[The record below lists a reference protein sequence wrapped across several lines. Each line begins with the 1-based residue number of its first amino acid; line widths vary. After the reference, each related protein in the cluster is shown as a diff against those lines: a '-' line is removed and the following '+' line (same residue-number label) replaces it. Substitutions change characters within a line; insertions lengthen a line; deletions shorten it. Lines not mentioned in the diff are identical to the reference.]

1 MNIKYSKEILKSL
14 ENAITVVALFEG
26 EDVFTTFDKINMISR
41 NFNSKENSIDT
52 VTLVEN
58 NNLVNVCLVGF
69 GKRELLNREKIR
81 IIGGN
86 LCKKLKNI
94 LKNEAYK
101 SSDVNVLNLNLNSDE
116 IGCFVEGILLGNYKF
131 DKYKTK
137 SKDFERKEVDII
149 TIFTEKEVECQIEK
163 AKILA
168 NSTIIARNLVNEPS
182 NVIYPKTLAVET
194 VKLGAEFGFNVDVYE
209 EEKIKALGMDA
220 FFAVSRGSINKPR
233 FIVMRYFGDKESTD
247 ILGLVGK
254 GLTYDTGGYSLKSN
268 ASMLDMKTDMAGAA
282 SVIGAMCAI
291 SQSKLKKNVIAVVA
305 ACENA
310 LSGGS
315 YKPGD
320 IISSM
325 AKKTIEVLNT
335 DAEGRLTLA
344 DAIYYIINNEKVTKV
359 VDVATLTGAALIL
372 LGNVATPIV
381 TNNDDFY
388 CELEKAATLSG
399 ERVWKMPIYD
409 EFKDMIKG
417 EEADLKNTGGKNAG
431 CITAGAFIGEFVGNT
446 PWIHMDIAGTSTSS
460 KSIGYKAKGA
470 TGEPVRTLYYLAE
483 I

>member
-1 MNIKYSKEILKSL
+1 MKIKCSKEILKSL
-14 ENAITVVALFEG
+14 ENTITVIAMFDG
-26 EDVFTTFDKINMISR
+26 EDVSTPFDELNLVSR
-41 NFNSKENSIDT
+41 DFKAKENNIDT
-52 VTLVEN
+52 VTLFKN
-58 NNLVNVCLVGF
+58 DSLVNVCFVGF
-69 GKRELLNREKIR
+69 GKRELLNTEKIR

-94 LKNEAYK
+94 LKNKEYK
-101 SSDVNVLNLNLNSDE
+101 SNDINILNLDLSSHE
-116 IGCFVEGILLGNYKF
+116 IGAFTEGVLLGDYKF
-131 DKYKTK
+131 NKYK
-137 SKDFERKEVDII
+137 SKNNDFEKKEIDNII
-149 TIFTEKEVECQIEK
+149 IFTEKEVECQIEK

-168 NSTIIARNLVNEPS
+168 NSNIIARNLVNEPS
-182 NVIYPKTLAVET
+182 NIIYPETLAIET
-194 VKLGAEFGFNVDVYE
+194 VRLGAEFGFNVEVYE
-209 EEKIKALGMDA
+209 EEKIRALGMEA

-233 FIVMRYFGDKESTD
+233 FIVMRYFGDKESKD

-291 SQSKLKKNVIAVVA
+291 SQNKLKRNVIAVVA

-320 IISSM
+320 IINSM

-359 VDVATLTGAALIL
+359 VDVATLTGAALTL
-372 LGNVATPIV
+372 LGNVATPVV
-381 TNNDDFY
+381 TNNDEFY
-388 CELEKAATLSG
+388 YELEKASALSG

-409 EFKDMIKG
+409 EFRDMIKG

-431 CITAGAFIGEFVGNT
+431 CITAGAFIGEFVGAT

>member
-1 MNIKYSKEILKSL
+1 MKIKCSKEILKSL
-14 ENAITVVALFEG
+14 ENTITVIAMFDG
-26 EDVFTTFDKINMISR
+26 EDVSTPFDELNLVSR
-41 NFNSKENSIDT
+41 DFKAKENNIDT
-52 VTLVEN
+52 VTLFKN
-58 NNLVNVCLVGF
+58 DSLVNICFVGF
-69 GKRELLNREKIR
+69 GKRELLNTEKIR

-94 LKNEAYK
+94 LKNKEYK
-101 SSDVNVLNLNLNSDE
+101 SNDINILNLDLSSDE
-116 IGCFVEGILLGNYKF
+116 IGAFTEGVLLGDYKF
-131 DKYKTK
+131 NKYK
-137 SKDFERKEVDII
+137 SKNNDFEKKEIDNII
-149 TIFTEKEVECQIEK
+149 IFTEKEAECQIEK

-168 NSTIIARNLVNEPS
+168 NSNIIARNLVNEPS
-182 NVIYPKTLAVET
+182 NIIYPETLAIET
-194 VKLGAEFGFNVDVYE
+194 VRLGAEFGFNVEVYE
-209 EEKIKALGMDA
+209 EEKIRALGMEA

-233 FIVMRYFGDKESTD
+233 FIVMRYFGDKESKD

-291 SQSKLKKNVIAVVA
+291 SQNKLKRNVIAVVA

-320 IISSM
+320 IINSM

-359 VDVATLTGAALIL
+359 VDVATLTGAALTL
-372 LGNVATPIV
+372 LGNVATPVV
-381 TNNDDFY
+381 TNNDEFY
-388 CELEKAATLSG
+388 CKLEKASALSG

-409 EFKDMIKG
+409 EFRDMIKG

-431 CITAGAFIGEFVGNT
+431 CITAGAFIGEFVGDT

>member
-1 MNIKYSKEILKSL
+1 MKIKCSKEILKSL
-14 ENAITVVALFEG
+14 ENTITVIAMFDG
-26 EDVFTTFDKINMISR
+26 EDVSTPFDELNLVSR
-41 NFNSKENSIDT
+41 DFKAKENNIDT
-52 VTLVEN
+52 VTLFKN
-58 NNLVNVCLVGF
+58 DSLVNICFVGF
-69 GKRELLNREKIR
+69 GKRELLNTEKIR

-94 LKNEAYK
+94 LKNKEYK
-101 SSDVNVLNLNLNSDE
+101 SNDINILNLDLSSHE
-116 IGCFVEGILLGNYKF
+116 IGAFTEGILLGDYKF
-131 DKYKTK
+131 NKYK
-137 SKDFERKEVDII
+137 SKNNDFEKKEIDNII
-149 TIFTEKEVECQIEK
+149 IFTEKEVECQIEK

-168 NSTIIARNLVNEPS
+168 NSNIIARNLVNEPS
-182 NVIYPKTLAVET
+182 NIIYPETLAIET
-194 VKLGAEFGFNVDVYE
+194 VRLGAEFGFNVEVYE
-209 EEKIKALGMDA
+209 EEKIRALGMEA

-233 FIVMRYFGDKESTD
+233 FIVMRYFGDKESKD

-291 SQSKLKKNVIAVVA
+291 SQNKLKRNVIAVVA

-320 IISSM
+320 IINSM

-359 VDVATLTGAALIL
+359 VDVATLTGAALTL
-372 LGNVATPIV
+372 LGNVATPVV
-381 TNNDDFY
+381 TNNDEFY
-388 CELEKAATLSG
+388 CKLEKASALSG

-409 EFKDMIKG
+409 EFRDMIKG

-431 CITAGAFIGEFVGNT
+431 CITAGAFIGEFVGAT

>member
-1 MNIKYSKEILKSL
+1 MKIKCSKEILKSL
-14 ENAITVVALFEG
+14 ENTITVIAMFDG
-26 EDVFTTFDKINMISR
+26 EDVSTPFDELNLVSR
-41 NFNSKENSIDT
+41 DFKAKENNIDT
-52 VTLVEN
+52 VTLFKN
-58 NNLVNVCLVGF
+58 DSLVNVCFVGF
-69 GKRELLNREKIR
+69 GKRELLNTEKIR

-94 LKNEAYK
+94 LKNKEYK
-101 SSDVNVLNLNLNSDE
+101 SNDINILNLDLSSDE
-116 IGCFVEGILLGNYKF
+116 IGAFTEGILLGDYKF
-131 DKYKTK
+131 NKYK
-137 SKDFERKEVDII
+137 SKNNDFEKKEIDNII
-149 TIFTEKEVECQIEK
+149 IFTEKEVECQIEK

-168 NSTIIARNLVNEPS
+168 NSNIIARNLVNEPS
-182 NVIYPKTLAVET
+182 NIIYPETLAIET
-194 VKLGAEFGFNVDVYE
+194 VRLGAEFGFNVEVYE
-209 EEKIKALGMDA
+209 EEKIRALGMEA

-233 FIVMRYFGDKESTD
+233 FIVMRYFGDKESKD

-291 SQSKLKKNVIAVVA
+291 SQNKLKRNVIAVVA

-320 IISSM
+320 IINSM

-359 VDVATLTGAALIL
+359 VDVATLTGAALTL
-372 LGNVATPIV
+372 LGNVATPVV
-381 TNNDDFY
+381 TNNDEFY
-388 CELEKAATLSG
+388 CKLEKASALSG

-409 EFKDMIKG
+409 EFRDMIKG

-431 CITAGAFIGEFVGNT
+431 CITAGAFIGEFVGAT

>member
-26 EDVFTTFDKINMISR
+26 EDVSTTFDKINMISR

-116 IGCFVEGILLGNYKF
+116 IGSFVEGILLGNYKF

-137 SKDFERKEVDII
+137 SKDFERKEVDTI

-182 NVIYPKTLAVET
+182 NVIYPKTLAIET

-359 VDVATLTGAALIL
+359 VDVATLTGAALTL

-417 EEADLKNTGGKNAG
+417 
-431 CITAGAFIGEFVGNT
+431 
-446 PWIHMDIAGTSTSS
+446 
-460 KSIGYKAKGA
+460 
-470 TGEPVRTLYYLAE
+470 
-483 I
+483 

>member
-1 MNIKYSKEILKSL
+1 MKIKCSKEILKSL
-14 ENAITVVALFEG
+14 ENTITVIAMFDG
-26 EDVFTTFDKINMISR
+26 EDVSTPFDELNLVSR
-41 NFNSKENSIDT
+41 DFKAKENNIDT
-52 VTLVEN
+52 VTLFKN
-58 NNLVNVCLVGF
+58 DSLVNVCFVGF
-69 GKRELLNREKIR
+69 GKRELLNTEKIR

-94 LKNEAYK
+94 LKNKEYK
-101 SSDVNVLNLNLNSDE
+101 SNDINILNLDLSSRE
-116 IGCFVEGILLGNYKF
+116 IGAFTEGVLLGDYKF
-131 DKYKTK
+131 NKYK
-137 SKDFERKEVDII
+137 SKNNDFEKKEIDNII
-149 TIFTEKEVECQIEK
+149 IFTEKEVECQIEK

-168 NSTIIARNLVNEPS
+168 NSNIIARNLVNEPS
-182 NVIYPKTLAVET
+182 NIIYPETLAIET
-194 VKLGAEFGFNVDVYE
+194 VRLGAEFGFNVEVYE
-209 EEKIKALGMDA
+209 EEKIRALGMEA

-233 FIVMRYFGDKESTD
+233 FIVMRYFGDKESKD

-291 SQSKLKKNVIAVVA
+291 SQNKLKRNVIAVVA

-320 IISSM
+320 IINSM

-359 VDVATLTGAALIL
+359 VDVATLTGAALTL
-372 LGNVATPIV
+372 LGNVATPVV
-381 TNNDDFY
+381 TNNDEFY
-388 CELEKAATLSG
+388 CKLEKASALSG

-409 EFKDMIKG
+409 EFRDMIKG

-431 CITAGAFIGEFVGNT
+431 CITAGAFIGEFVGAT

>member
-1 MNIKYSKEILKSL
+1 MLMFMKKKNK
-14 ENAITVVALFEG
+14 G
-26 EDVFTTFDKINMISR
+26 
-41 NFNSKENSIDT
+41 
-52 VTLVEN
+52 
-58 NNLVNVCLVGF
+58 
-69 GKRELLNREKIR
+69 
-81 IIGGN
+81 IGN
-86 LCKKLKNI
+86 
-94 LKNEAYK
+94 
-101 SSDVNVLNLNLNSDE
+101 
-116 IGCFVEGILLGNYKF
+116 GC
-131 DKYKTK
+131 
-137 SKDFERKEVDII
+137 
-149 TIFTEKEVECQIEK
+149 
-163 AKILA
+163 
-168 NSTIIARNLVNEPS
+168 
-182 NVIYPKTLAVET
+182 
-194 VKLGAEFGFNVDVYE
+194 
-209 EEKIKALGMDA
+209 

-320 IISSM
+320 IINSM
-325 AKKTIEVLNT
+325 ANKTIEVLNT

-359 VDVATLTGAALIL
+359 VDVATLTGAALTL

-460 KSIGYKAKGA
+460 KSIGYKVKGA